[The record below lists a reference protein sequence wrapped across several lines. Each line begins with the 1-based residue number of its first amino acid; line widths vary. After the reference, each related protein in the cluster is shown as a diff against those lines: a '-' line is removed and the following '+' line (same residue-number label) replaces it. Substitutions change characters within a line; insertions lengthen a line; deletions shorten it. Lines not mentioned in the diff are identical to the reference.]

1 MNISEL
7 SNSQIEELIQEWI
20 HSERDRH
27 ILKRRFIDGR
37 TFGELSEEFHLSER
51 QAQNIVYK
59 ASKEFFKHLI

>member
-20 HSERDRH
+20 HSERDRK
-27 ILKRRFIDGR
+27 ILKRRFIDGL